1 MEISTALEYFFGSYP
16 VAGAVIL
23 VGVGILAWR
32 VSARITK
39 MQDKVDSIDR
49 LPCSEHRESLT
60 RHDGSISGIRE
71 DLSEVKT
78 KVSFLVD
85 AVNARQT
92 KSVITSINDFSVK
105 QSPRRLNDN
114 GVRLFAEIDGDRFLN
129 DNLSF
134 FIGQIDRLAPK
145 TALDVEN
152 SALAVLK
159 INSNNDIFIPIKN
172 WVYNAPA
179 QTMYDSEGNP
189 TGTKEVSLDDVL
201 FVISLPL
208 RDEYL
213 RKHPELNS

>member
-134 FIGQIDRLAPK
+134 FIDQIDRLAPK

-159 INSNNDIFIPIKN
+159 INSNNDIFIPIKK

-179 QTMYDSEGNP
+179 QTMFDSEGNP